1 MSAQSGNGGRKGMI
15 KFLMG
20 VIIGILIFFLFLYF
34 GGGKTVK
41 KVGEGLS
48 DTGKKM
54 EALEEVINKQKDE
67 VWSGVKSGVKKK
79 ILKEEKEA
87 PKKSQ

>member
-1 MSAQSGNGGRKGMI
+1 MI
-15 KFLMG
+15 KFLIG
-20 VIIGILIFFLFLYF
+20 VVVGILLLFFFIFF
-34 GGGKTVK
+34 GGGTAVK
-41 KVGEGLS
+41 KVGEGLT

-54 EALEEVINKQKDE
+54 EVLEELIQKEKDDA
-67 VWSGVKSGVKKK
+67 WSGVKNGVKKK

>member
-1 MSAQSGNGGRKGMI
+1 MI
-15 KFLMG
+15 KFLIG
-20 VIIGILIFFLFLYF
+20 VVVGILLLFFFIFF
-34 GGGKTVK
+34 GGGTAVK
-41 KVGEGLS
+41 KVGEGLT

-54 EALEEVINKQKDE
+54 EVLEELIQNEKDDA
-67 VWSGVKSGVKKK
+67 WSGVKSGVKKK

>member
-1 MSAQSGNGGRKGMI
+1 MV

-20 VIIGILIFFLFLYF
+20 VIIGVLIFFFFIYF
-34 GGGKTVK
+34 GGGKTMK
-41 KVGEGLS
+41 KVGEGLT

-54 EALEEVINKQKDE
+54 EALEEVIKKEKDE
-67 VWSGVKSGVKKK
+67 VWRGVKSDAKKK
-79 ILKEEKEA
+79 ILKEEA

>member
-1 MSAQSGNGGRKGMI
+1 MI
-15 KFLMG
+15 KLLMG

-41 KVGEGLS
+41 KVGEGLT

-79 ILKEEKEA
+79 ILKEEKEV